1 MVLQDVEKL
10 CWPKQL
16 LMNVKL
22 TSSVWRAQNCSL
34 CGLVKVKPMFEKF
47 LTRPDNQ
54 LHVSSS
60 LMSLIPLLLRS
71 IFVLRIHA
79 GQVELNYVAGLKG
92 IVWFCCQIC
101 RWFKEIMLHDVFPMS
116 KLVFPR
122 NVLKYHQR
130 MLRAPGRLR
139 QTHQN
144 IVSQENSAPP
154 FPSFFSSL
162 YFTLIIEM
170 TNNIK

>member
-1 MVLQDVEKL
+1 MEKL

-54 LHVSSS
+54 LHVSS

-101 RWFKEIMLHDVFPMS
+101 RWFKEIMLHGVFPMS
-116 KLVFPR
+116 KLVFSR

-130 MLRAPGRLR
+130 MLRALGRLR

-154 FPSFFSSL
+154 FPSLFFKSL
-162 YFTLIIEM
+162 IHL
-170 TNNIK
+170 NNWNGK